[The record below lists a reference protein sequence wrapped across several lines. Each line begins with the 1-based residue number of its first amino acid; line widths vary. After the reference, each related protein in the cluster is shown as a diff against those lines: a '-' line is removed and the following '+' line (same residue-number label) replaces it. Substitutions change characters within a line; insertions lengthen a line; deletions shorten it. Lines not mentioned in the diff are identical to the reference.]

1 MSTLE
6 PPVNSARSA
15 EPPVEPPRLTA
26 PSSSGKSALSRR
38 LRRWERGT
46 LELNNLW
53 YECVTVYR
61 RTKNA
66 CKGDLS
72 DLFST
77 AGRLRRVRLAGR
89 ARTEV
94 VVREKMDISAP
105 SESVCAA
112 MCAVFGFPDTPKV
125 RCRAGCR
132 ILVDGAPEPHCAVR
146 HQNPK
151 GFASSTCEPRKSSS
165 KTLFDT
171 KSKSSKSR
179 WSWGPSG

>member
-77 AGRLRRVRLAGR
+77 AGRLRRVRRVGQSFR
-89 ARTEV
+89 AVPGGV
-94 VVREKMDISAP
+94 VP
-105 SESVCAA
+105 T
-112 MCAVFGFPDTPKV
+112 AVFV
-125 RCRAGCR
+125 S
-132 ILVDGAPEPHCAVR
+132 LLSLLSV
-146 HQNPK
+146 
-151 GFASSTCEPRKSSS
+151 
-165 KTLFDT
+165 L
-171 KSKSSKSR
+171 
-179 WSWGPSG
+179 

>member
-94 VVREKMDISAP
+94 VVRE
-105 SESVCAA
+105 
-112 MCAVFGFPDTPKV
+112 
-125 RCRAGCR
+125 
-132 ILVDGAPEPHCAVR
+132 DGSQPH
-146 HQNPK
+146 Q
-151 GFASSTCEPRKSSS
+151 
-165 KTLFDT
+165 
-171 KSKSSKSR
+171 SR
-179 WSWGPSG
+179 